1 MSKSVKAYEP
11 RIDPKTKKMD
21 VGGMLIPPTNT
32 ITALLYG
39 LGNHDSNRAK
49 EYYFWRLCD
58 EIWNNSDRPEP
69 MMVKH
74 PWAEEMIRAVIRNKY
89 IAIGGAANS
98 GKSHTL
104 AAWGILNWLAAPRD
118 TLVLLTSTTLREARK
133 RIWGSVVSL
142 LMVVEGAPIRIRDSI
157 GNAAYVT
164 EKGNLI
170 ERAGLSLIAA
180 EKSKTKEAIGK
191 FIGIK
196 QKRVMLI
203 ADELSEV
210 SEAIIQAGL
219 SNLSKN
225 ERFEMVGLSNPNS
238 RFDAFG
244 VWSTPKN
251 GWDSVDTNT
260 DYQWRT
266 KWGGEYIRFDAER
279 SPNVIADEI
288 VYPWLPTTEKLNED
302 KALLGQESRGYYR
315 MCRAVFF
322 DGDEDDTIYNE
333 AELVRSGSM
342 SEVEWKGT
350 PIPIAGLDPAFTNGG
365 DRCILYTGHVGYD
378 SKGQFVCQLGE
389 AIHLNDD
396 ATNKAVPRT
405 YQIVRQVKEEC
416 QKRKIKP
423 IDLAVDATGAG
434 APFCDVL
441 AGEWSDEILRVS
453 FGGRASDRRVS
464 ANSKFIGSELYV
476 NRVTELWFVGKELCR
491 TKQLFGMN
499 GDLAQEIIGRN
510 YDMVKGGTLRM
521 KIESK
526 VEHKSRL
533 GMSPDL
539 ADAAFLCLDLARQR
553 HGLVAV
559 EPIDTGNS
567 SQINRPRRSIKK
579 LSNMLSTES
588 LQGT

>member
-1 MSKSVKAYEP
+1 
-11 RIDPKTKKMD
+11 
-21 VGGMLIPPTNT
+21 
-32 ITALLYG
+32 
-39 LGNHDSNRAK
+39 
-49 EYYFWRLCD
+49 
-58 EIWNNSDRPEP
+58 
-69 MMVKH
+69 
-74 PWAEEMIRAVIRNKY
+74 
-89 IAIGGAANS
+89 
-98 GKSHTL
+98 
-104 AAWGILNWLAAPRD
+104 
-118 TLVLLTSTTLREARK
+118 
-133 RIWGSVVSL
+133 
-142 LMVVEGAPIRIRDSI
+142 
-157 GNAAYVT
+157 
-164 EKGNLI
+164 
-170 ERAGLSLIAA
+170 
-180 EKSKTKEAIGK
+180 
-191 FIGIK
+191 
-196 QKRVMLI
+196 
-203 ADELSEV
+203 
-210 SEAIIQAGL
+210 
-219 SNLSKN
+219 
-225 ERFEMVGLSNPNS
+225 
-238 RFDAFG
+238 

-423 IDLAVDATGAG
+423 MDLAVDATGAG

-453 FGGRASDRRVS
+453 FGGRASERRVS

-526 VEHKSRL
+526 VEYKSRL

-559 EPIDTGNS
+559 EPMDTGNS

-579 LSNMLSTES
+579 LSNMLSNES